1 MSKIKKICLSAMF
14 FIIMIFICNKASA
27 TNITITP
34 SEPKVGDTITV
45 NVSVPNV
52 HTASVT
58 ANVSG
63 VVSGSIKVVGGDLA
77 GNPKDYSKSA
87 QFKCEKEGTITVEV
101 TPDSSAVLN
110 GTYINVSQ
118 KKSVTVKAA
127 TNNSGDSGN
136 NSGNNTNVE
145 TKPTTKSSEARLRD
159 LGITPNDFKGF
170 KRDTYT
176 YNVEVPNNVSKVNVY
191 AKAVNS
197 KAKISGI
204 GDVTLKEGKNSVNV
218 VVTAEDGT
226 KKTYTINITRSTE
239 TEEIDGENTSEA
251 RLKNLGIKPKEYDF
265 SGFKKDNL
273 QYSVQVPNDVTE
285 IEIYAEAISSKA
297 TIKGTGKIE
306 LKEGKNTAN
315 IEVTAEDGTKKVYVI
330 EIERKEE
337 GAVEEETSNEKVKLV
352 GLSQLLLGNLNLNPN
367 FDSEIYEY
375 KLELTEDLDSLDI
388 QAKANDN
395 KSVIEIIGNENL
407 NQGENII
414 TILVSNAETE
424 EVATYQIIVNKNV
437 SDEVAGSVDWLN
449 PSTWGLKEKIIIG
462 IALILIL
469 IIVVAI
475 IIKIRL
481 SRQEDDDLDLPGAE
495 ELDRA
500 LSEHQEL
507 AEGNEEKNEYK
518 IKQKEPNLVEEL
530 YESKAQEENISN
542 KKSDI
547 EMAQEYFETYSKRK
561 GKHF

>member
-1 MSKIKKICLSAMF
+1 MKKKIFSILFAL
-14 FIIMIFICNKASA
+14 ILIFAIRNTCNAANASISCE
-27 TNITITP
+27 TNVT
-34 SEPKVGDTITV
+34 VGEKI
-45 NVSVPNV
+45 NI
-52 HTASVT
+52 SVT
-58 ANVSG
+58 GSG
-63 VVSGSIKVVGGDLA
+63 VQWNLQLKVNGETIAKSSEVDNIDGNKNISFSGTYT
-77 GNPKDYSKSA
+77 PKS
-87 QFKCEKEGTITVEV
+87 EGTLDVALTGTVTE
-101 TPDSSAVLN
+101 SSD
-110 GTYINVSQ
+110 GSTIRSFQ
-118 KKSVTVKAA
+118 GKSITVKAKE
-127 TNNSGDSGN
+127 TNNND
-136 NSGNNTNVE
+136 NTTN
-145 TKPTTKSSEARLRD
+145 TTTKSSEARLRD

-191 AKAVNS
+191 AKAVDS

-204 GDVTLKEGKNSVNV
+204 GDVTLKEGKKSVNV

-315 IEVTAEDGTKKVYVI
+315 VEVTAEGGTKKVYVI
-330 EIERKEE
+330 EIERKEV
-337 GAVEEETSNEKVKLV
+337 GVVGEETNNEKVKSV
-352 GLSQLLLGNLNLNPN
+352 GLSQLLLSNFDLNPN

-395 KSVIEIIGNENL
+395 ESVIEIIGNGNL
-407 NQGENII
+407 KQGENII
-414 TILVSNAETE
+414 TILVNNAETE

-462 IALILIL
+462 IAIVLILV
-469 IIVVAI
+469 IVVAI

-481 SRQEDDDLDLPGAE
+481 SRQEDDDIDLPGAE

-507 AEGNEEKNEYK
+507 AEGIEGIREYK
-518 IKQKEPNLVEEL
+518 IKKKEPNLVEEL